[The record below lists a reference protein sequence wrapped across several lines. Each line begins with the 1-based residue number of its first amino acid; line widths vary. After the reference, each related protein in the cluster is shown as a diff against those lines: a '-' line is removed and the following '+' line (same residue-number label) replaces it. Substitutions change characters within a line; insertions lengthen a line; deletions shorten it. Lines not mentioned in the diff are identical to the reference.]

1 MGITVIGYKEPEG
14 LCAAYTNPGPRRSPT
29 VRTGEIRYH
38 YSDKEHEFDF
48 SRYFIPGQVL
58 GNCVDDG
65 NLRYRRFGEM
75 TELRVK

>member
-38 YSDKEHEFDF
+38 YSDKEHEFEG
-48 SRYFIPGQVL
+48 SL
-58 GNCVDDG
+58 
-65 NLRYRRFGEM
+65 NLYYDKARNLNGLWRNSGFFGISILCS
-75 TELRVK
+75 TFQ